1 MAAVAD
7 ELGAALSA
15 AAGPGPPPA
24 AAVAAVTVAV
34 ERWVATAV
42 GTPLLAARLSDSPPY
57 PSKQMSLA
65 RRHLRPAD
73 GAVVKLLARLIGA
86 DGARLLHVRLA
97 TVKRTL
103 RRTFDRHS
111 VVEAASWTRGDALA
125 DASGEHRT
133 ARVHTRVARWVAL
146 NGAPST
152 AGRALGGVDLTCAAV
167 QRLASDAPKYS
178 FFLSASRAAWAA
190 AVWRLDGESLV
201 AALAEATACMCGG
214 SASGAPAV
222 DGSYEKA
229 FRALAAATMVAVG
242 LTPPPTG
249 YHIPMRFLRLLEGKA
264 VVVARAL
271 FRVNDRPSLDAL
283 VAAVATT
290 RPVRLRPLLT
300 DVDLLT
306 VAAPRGVT
314 GPALARL
321 ATAIKARVA
330 AGPPEPP
337 PCSWAMSPPR
347 TEVLVAVTGSAA
359 AAAQA
364 AAWYESP
371 LGPSR
376 PMSEDYHD
384 MRYDCAAAAHAA
396 AAQLPPTGNGWTTTV
411 TVSGRK
417 PRAVVRV
424 TTCDA
429 AARRLRQAWEDAQT
443 DARRADAFLAA
454 GIPDAAPAAWA
465 ALPL

>member
-1 MAAVAD
+1 MP
-7 ELGAALSA
+7 A
-15 AAGPGPPPA
+15 AAGANLRRRFA
-24 AAVAAVTVAV
+24 AHLARTVNESTRA
-34 ERWVATAV
+34 E
-42 GTPLLAARLSDSPPY
+42 LAATST
-57 PSKQMSLA
+57 
-65 RRHLRPAD
+65 
-73 GAVVKLLARLIGA
+73 
-86 DGARLLHVRLA
+86 RLL
-97 TVKRTL
+97 
-103 RRTFDRHS
+103 FY
-111 VVEAASWTRGDALA
+111 DA
-125 DASGEHRT
+125 
-133 ARVHTRVARWVAL
+133 V
-146 NGAPST
+146 
-152 AGRALGGVDLTCAAV
+152 
-167 QRLASDAPKYS
+167 
-178 FFLSASRAAWAA
+178 LSASRAAWAA

-454 GIPDAAPAAWA
+454 VPPAGAAAAPQPSGSSRSCRPGHLVFSGGECSGICPFGLFKVWISS
-465 ALPL
+465 PLG